1 MNYSAALA
9 HFPKITYARYKKMA
23 AYFSNLEKLWEA
35 EIVDLVG
42 AGLEESI
49 AGEFLYWR
57 DQNPT
62 EKIYARLEA
71 EGIKTVSIND
81 AGYPKR
87 LKEINDPP
95 LTIFYRGLLPDD
107 AAPALAIVGTRKMTA
122 YGKQVCYDLARA
134 LAGQGLI
141 IISGLALG
149 IDGMAHQGALD
160 AHGQTVAVLG
170 SGIDKQHIY
179 PSYHKPLAEKII
191 AEGGAVLSEYPPGF
205 MPAPYTFP
213 ARNRIVAGLSLGVL
227 VVEAPEESGALITAK
242 CALDYNREVFAI
254 PHSLTSP
261 TGAGP
266 NNLIKMGAKLVT
278 SPKDIIETL
287 NLQEIITET
296 TAPQA
301 APALTNE
308 QEKIFS
314 RLSAEPKNIDLIIK
328 ESGLGSATVSHTL
341 LLMEMAGRVK
351 NLGGMNYVAARRF

>member
-23 AYFSNLEKLWEA
+23 TYFSNLENLWEA
-35 EIVDLVG
+35 EIADLIS
-42 AGLEESI
+42 AGLDENI
-49 AGEFLYWR
+49 ASEFLYWR

-62 EKIYARLEA
+62 DKIYTRLEA
-71 EGIKTVSIND
+71 EGIRTVSIGDDN
-81 AGYPKR
+81 YPKR
-87 LKEINDPP
+87 LREINDPP
-95 LTIFYRGLLPDD
+95 LTIFYRGFLPDE
-107 AAPALAIVGTRKMTA
+107 AAPALAIVGTRKMTV
-122 YGKQVCYDLARA
+122 YGKQVCYDMARA
-134 LAGQGLI
+134 LAEQGLI
-141 IISGLALG
+141 IVSGLALG
-149 IDGMAHQGALD
+149 IDGMAHQGSID

-191 AEGGAVLSEYPPGF
+191 AEGGAVISEYPPGF
-205 MPAPYTFP
+205 MPTPYTFP
-213 ARNRIVAGLSLGVL
+213 ARNRIIAGLSLGVL
-227 VVEAPEESGALITAK
+227 VVEAPEESGALITAR

-278 SPKDIIETL
+278 CPKDIIETL
-287 NLQEIITET
+287 NLQVIISET
-296 TAPQA
+296 TASKT

-341 LLMEMAGRVK
+341 LLMEMAGKVK
-351 NLGGMNYVAARRF
+351 NLGGMNYVAAKRF